1 MSRLKR
7 NIGHIGGIILWSTL
21 FYMFWDEFV
30 CICNQG
36 NIWIPSL
43 TRLLKLIFLN
53 VPLFGHQLWYLFS
66 YFYVLLI
73 IWAVVK
79 YNWWKW
85 LFYAVP
91 ILLMSHIVLLL
102 SGREVSIYL
111 VRNFLFLGLP
121 FFAIGA
127 MLKSMGIGGGRYKLK
142 KYNKVLLAGFVVL
155 SLVALLER
163 ICLLSVGKC
172 AVRELYLSSIVAA
185 ICLFFVALSF
195 KSNQKCRL
203 SVWGEKYSLYIYIFH
218 PVFVYCCKTLLKGTI
233 LFTGYTYVAPV
244 VVLLLTMLF
253 VRLLLLALV

>member
-91 ILLMSHIVLLL
+91 ILLMPHIVLLL

-127 MLKSMGIGGGRYKLK
+127 MLKSMGIGGADINSRNTIRSCWPGLLFCRWWPCLK
-142 KYNKVLLAGFVVL
+142 GSAFCLWGNVPLGNSISAVSLLQYVCFLWLCLLRAIKNAGF
-155 SLVALLER
+155 R
-163 ICLLSVGKC
+163 YG
-172 AVRELYLSSIVAA
+172 VRSIPCISTYFTPYLFIVAK
-185 ICLFFVALSF
+185 LF
-195 KSNQKCRL
+195 
-203 SVWGEKYSLYIYIFH
+203 
-218 PVFVYCCKTLLKGTI
+218 
-233 LFTGYTYVAPV
+233 
-244 VVLLLTMLF
+244 
-253 VRLLLLALV
+253 

>member
-1 MSRLKR
+1 MNSRNYAIDVLKFVCAVLVVFIHTTDWVFHQEFLPVTRCAVPCFFIISGYLLFDNERRTIEMSRLKR

-79 YNWWKW
+79 YDLWKW

-91 ILLMSHIVLLL
+91 
-102 SGREVSIYL
+102 
-111 VRNFLFLGLP
+111 
-121 FFAIGA
+121 
-127 MLKSMGIGGGRYKLK
+127 
-142 KYNKVLLAGFVVL
+142 VL

-163 ICLLSVGKC
+163 DCLLSLGKC
-172 AVRELYLSSIVAA
+172 AVREIYLSSIFAA
-185 ICLFFVALSF
+185 ICMFLLALSIN
-195 KSNQKCRL
+195 SNQKSL
-203 SVWGEKYSLYIYIFH
+203 ISVWGEKYSLYIYIFH
-218 PVFVYCCKTLLKGTI
+218 PVFVYCCKALLKGTI
-233 LFTGYTYVAPV
+233 LFAGYTYVAPV

-253 VRLLLLALV
+253 VRLLLLVRG